1 MRGFPDMQ
9 QTLTFIY
16 RDNVWVAEWRHDLN
30 LSANVHHVLLVL
42 DLLFPNGFNSHLKT
56 NKKKTLLWQLESEC
70 FFILTSATALD
81 FTPLVYVIKVNT
93 RMLGL
98 TEGINSFISF
108 GENILFTK
116 ITKTANKF
124 I

>member
-1 MRGFPDMQ
+1 M
-9 QTLTFIY
+9 
-16 RDNVWVAEWRHDLN
+16 
-30 LSANVHHVLLVL
+30 
-42 DLLFPNGFNSHLKT
+42 
-56 NKKKTLLWQLESEC
+56 LLWQLESEC

-81 FTPLVYVIKVNT
+81 FTPLVYMIKVNT

-98 TEGINSFISF
+98 TKGINSFISF